1 MKFEDFLMQ
10 PGEDKQTKHQLQEEV
25 EKLHQELDGELQLN
39 RVLQCAVQ
47 GTIAWCESRSCQSS
61 LLPFQVQVLLTEL
74 GVVEEEIDW
83 LERKISELKLDIFH
97 EKVQIKERQVLKLK
111 ELQRQPEQRQLKK
124 LPSRRPNQ
132 IDNRNCE
139 TLATSQN
146 DYRRNRTA
154 RERRASLGSST
165 ELQSLTFRG
174 TNATEE
180 EYGNS
185 AHSKSRTV
193 NNRQD
198 TESEIE
204 NPTKLSVE
212 LVKCLI
218 GIFLNLN
225 KATLRRKGSANLPKN
240 SVTCVNSKA
249 LVSKATFSCSTNV
262 FPFSPNVSH
271 LDPYEVLHEPDFVIR
286 DVGPYKNFIQITKR
300 SVDPSRLSE
309 CLPAMRRLRILM
321 QKLGKV
327 NITYLTHKQKLA
339 FWINVYNVC
348 VMHAF
353 LQHGLPST
361 QEKLLALINEA
372 AINVGGLVLHAFTIE
387 HFILRRQ
394 AETTK
399 HVSKVKTKTKFQ
411 AFSSVFEQSNQ
422 YRRQDLGSYDN
433 RIVLQELTDEKA
445 MLLRH
450 ACGLAYPEPN
460 ITFALCQGSW
470 SSPALRFYTPDE
482 VMNELEK
489 AKIEYLEASVGITS
503 KKKISVPKLLHWQ
516 MKDFADDMESLLEW
530 IYSQLPQTSS
540 LKRQIMESLDGE
552 TQSPTQKLTEIQ
564 PYVSEF
570 RYLLPV

>member
-10 PGEDKQTKHQLQEEV
+10 PGEDKQSKHQLQEEV

-39 RVLQCAVQ
+39 RVLQCAMQ
-47 GTIAWCESRSCQSS
+47 GTIAWCESCSCQSS

-74 GVVEEEIDW
+74 GVVEDEIDW

-111 ELQRQPEQRQLKK
+111 ESQRQPEQRQLKK

-174 TNATEE
+174 TNAVAATEE

-225 KATLRRKGSANLPKN
+225 KATFRRKGSATNLPKN

-249 LVSKATFSCSTNV
+249 LGSKATFSCSTNV

-271 LDPYEVLHEPDFVIR
+271 LDPYEVLHEPDFIIR

-309 CLPAMRRLRILM
+309 CLPTMRRLRILM

-372 AINVGGLVLHAFTIE
+372 AITVGGLVLHAFTIE

-399 HVSKVKTKTKFQ
+399 H
-411 AFSSVFEQSNQ
+411 
-422 YRRQDLGSYDN
+422 
-433 RIVLQELTDEKA
+433 ELTDEKA

-460 ITFALCQGSW
+460 ITFALCRGSW

-540 LKRQIMESLDGE
+540 LKRHIMESLDGE

>member
-39 RVLQCAVQ
+39 RVLQCAMQ
-47 GTIAWCESRSCQSS
+47 GTIAWCESCSSQSS

-74 GVVEEEIDW
+74 GVVEEEIVW

-97 EKVQIKERQVLKLK
+97 EKVQIKKRQVLKLK
-111 ELQRQPEQRQLKK
+111 ELQPQPEQRQLKK

-139 TLATSQN
+139 TIATSHN

-154 RERRASLGSST
+154 RDRRVSLGSST

-204 NPTKLSVE
+204 NPNKLSVE

-225 KATLRRKGSANLPKN
+225 KATFRRKGSANLPKN

-271 LDPYEVLHEPDFVIR
+271 LDPYEVLHEPDFIIR

-300 SVDPSRLSE
+300 SVDSSRLSE

-372 AINVGGLVLHAFTIE
+372 AINVGGLILHAFTIE

-399 HVSKVKTKTKFQ
+399 H
-411 AFSSVFEQSNQ
+411 
-422 YRRQDLGSYDN
+422 
-433 RIVLQELTDEKA
+433 ELTDEKA

-460 ITFALCQGSW
+460 ITFALCRGSW

-552 TQSPTQKLTEIQ
+552 TQSPTQKLAEIQ

>member
-1 MKFEDFLMQ
+1 MRGGEFGLPIMKFEDFLMQ
-10 PGEDKQTKHQLQEEV
+10 PGEDNQTKHQLQEEV
-25 EKLHQELDGELQLN
+25 EKLQRELDGELQLK
-39 RVLQCAVQ
+39 RVLQCAMQ
-47 GTIAWCESRSCQSS
+47 GTIGWCESCSTQSS
-61 LLPFQVQVLLTEL
+61 LLPLKVQVLLTEL

-83 LERKISELKLDIFH
+83 LERKISELKLDIIQ
-97 EKVQIKERQVLKLK
+97 EKVQIKEWQVLKFK
-111 ELQRQPEQRQLKK
+111 ESQPQSEQRQLKK

-132 IDNRNCE
+132 IDHRNCE

-146 DYRRNRTA
+146 EYRKNRAA
-154 RERRASLGSST
+154 RGRRASLGSSM
-165 ELQSLTFRG
+165 ELQSITFRG
-174 TNATEE
+174 MNAAGTEE

-185 AHSKSRTV
+185 VHSKSRAV
-193 NNRQD
+193 NNRIE
-198 TESEIE
+198 TESENE
-204 NPTKLSVE
+204 NPSMLSIE

-225 KATLRRKGSANLPKN
+225 KTTFKRKGSANLPKN
-240 SVTCVNSKA
+240 SVTCANSKA

-262 FPFSPNVSH
+262 LPFNHNAAH
-271 LDPYEVLHEPDFVIR
+271 LDPYGVLHEPDFAVR

-300 SVDPSRLSE
+300 SLDPSRLSE
-309 CLPAMRRLRILM
+309 CLQAMRRLRILM

-327 NITYLTHKQKLA
+327 NITYFTHKQKLA

-372 AINVGGLVLHAFTIE
+372 GINVGGLVLHAFTIE

-399 HVSKVKTKTKFQ
+399 H
-411 AFSSVFEQSNQ
+411 
-422 YRRQDLGSYDN
+422 
-433 RIVLQELTDEKA
+433 ELTDEKA
-445 MLLRH
+445 MLIRH

-460 ITFALCQGSW
+460 ITFALCRGSW

-489 AKIEYLEASVGITS
+489 AKTEYLEASVGITI

-540 LKRQIMESLDGE
+540 LKVQIMECLDGE
-552 TQSPTQKLTEIQ
+552 TQSPKQKLTEIQ

-570 RYLLPV
+570 RYLLPDSQYGKLSHHV

>member
-1 MKFEDFLMQ
+1 MMSA
-10 PGEDKQTKHQLQEEV
+10 
-25 EKLHQELDGELQLN
+25 LD
-39 RVLQCAVQ
+39 
-47 GTIAWCESRSCQSS
+47 IES
-61 LLPFQVQVLLTEL
+61 LQVQVLLTEL

-83 LERKISELKLDIFH
+83 LERKINELTLDIFH
-97 EKVQIKERQVLKLK
+97 EKLQIKELQVLKLK
-111 ELQRQPEQRQLKK
+111 ESQPHSEQRQLKK

-132 IDNRNCE
+132 IDHRNCD
-139 TLATSQN
+139 TLATSQSEH
-146 DYRRNRTA
+146 RKNRTS
-154 RERRASLGSST
+154 RGRRASLGSSM
-165 ELQSLTFRG
+165 ELQSLTSRG
-174 TNATEE
+174 MNGAGTDE

-185 AHSKSRTV
+185 VLSKSRAV
-193 NNRQD
+193 NNRLD
-198 TESEIE
+198 TESEME
-204 NPTKLSVE
+204 NPSKLSVE

-218 GIFLNLN
+218 GIFLNLD
-225 KATLRRKGSANLPKN
+225 KATFKRKASANLPKN
-240 SVTCVNSKA
+240 SVTCVNSKS
-249 LVSKATFSCSTNV
+249 LVSKATLSCSANV
-262 FPFSPNVSH
+262 FPFSHNVSH
-271 LDPYEVLHEPDFVIR
+271 IDPYGVLHEPDFTVR

-300 SVDPSRLSE
+300 SVDPTRVSE
-309 CLPAMRRLRILM
+309 CLPAMRRLRNLM

-327 NITYLTHKQKLA
+327 NITYFTHKQKLA
-339 FWINVYNVC
+339 FWINVYNAC

-394 AETTK
+394 AETTG
-399 HVSKVKTKTKFQ
+399 H
-411 AFSSVFEQSNQ
+411 EQTN
-422 YRRQDLGSYDN
+422 
-433 RIVLQELTDEKA
+433 EKA

-460 ITFALCQGSW
+460 ITFALCRGSW

-540 LKRQIMESLDGE
+540 LKRQIMECLDEE
-552 TQSPTQKLTEIQ
+552 TQHRTTKTNRNSTLC
-564 PYVSEF
+564 
-570 RYLLPV
+570 L